1 MVVRQ
6 RHHNLSTA
14 SDIAHPSHR
23 HSDLSLY
30 TRTTT
35 DTAHTADD
43 DTDTAKR
50 TDELGRKMT
59 TNVRPALPT
68 EAEVSLAKESSR
80 LLSLYLSS
88 KEETQS
94 IRVID
99 QEGEHAAVRVPTAAF
114 RLLIDILSEMA
125 QGNAVSLI
133 PVHAELTTQEAADM
147 LNVSRPHLVKLL
159 DSGAIPFHKV
169 GTHRRV
175 RYQDLVVYRNRI
187 DVERLKTLEELAAQA
202 QELNMGY

>member
-1 MVVRQ
+1 MM
-6 RHHNLSTA
+6 N
-14 SDIAHPSHR
+14 
-23 HSDLSLY
+23 
-30 TRTTT
+30 TT
-35 DTAHTADD
+35 
-43 DTDTAKR
+43 
-50 TDELGRKMT
+50 
-59 TNVRPALPT
+59 VRPDLPT
-68 EAEVSLAKESSR
+68 AEEVTLARESSR

-88 KEETQS
+88 QDESQS

-99 QEGEHAAVRVPTAAF
+99 AAGEHEAVRLPTAAY

-159 DSGAIPFHKV
+159 DGGTIPFHKV

-175 RYQDLVVYRNRI
+175 YYQDLVSYKNRI
-187 DVERLKTLEELAAQA
+187 DADRTKALEELAAQA

>member
-1 MVVRQ
+1 MM
-6 RHHNLSTA
+6 N
-14 SDIAHPSHR
+14 
-23 HSDLSLY
+23 
-30 TRTTT
+30 TT
-35 DTAHTADD
+35 
-43 DTDTAKR
+43 
-50 TDELGRKMT
+50 
-59 TNVRPALPT
+59 VRPDLPT
-68 EAEVSLAKESSR
+68 AEEVTLARESSR

-88 KEETQS
+88 QDESQS

-99 QEGEHAAVRVPTAAF
+99 AAGEHEAVRLPTAAY

-159 DSGAIPFHKV
+159 DGGTIPFHKV

-175 RYQDLVVYRNRI
+175 YYQDLVSYKNRI
-187 DVERLKTLEELAAQA
+187 DADRTKALEELATQA